1 MSPNGAGW
9 GDLDALLR
17 LADELA
23 DQWAARGAASTT
35 HGQERAILRLCGV
48 GGLDRAGRP
57 LAFEVVERYLGTS
70 ATRLAAGVLLP
81 FAVALLE
88 YDVSPQ
94 DLALDVASGAV
105 DLGLEAQLLEDPQRR
120 GAAQEAAAR
129 LAATAAERVDANRTA
144 RLELIG
150 VLGEPPAPWF
160 GATLAGTELA
170 AARAE
175 AVRLVD
181 GGADL
186 VRIGVPAGR
195 ELSARAESRG
205 TSAEGDRGS
214 GTTSAPSDPGRSRL
228 RRGTVPYGRP
238 AIEGIP
244 AGSQRGLAELR
255 LAIDQAAAERR
266 RYVRLATVGPALAGP
281 ELAVVAGFERIDVVE
296 IDAIAEIVDEGVDP
310 ARALTDHA
318 FAHRLIGRTGA
329 QVVVGPGPL
338 VVAPELARG
347 VPSDAGTRAGRALAL
362 QLLSVALARRH
373 GLAPDQILVGALPAW
388 ISDERDPTIQA
399 IAQVAL
405 RRELFPGHALV
416 FDEPAMSAASEGWPF
431 VFAASVPG
439 SEPTGLVMRRAEPG
453 RLRQVGEATRV
464 AARVGRDV
472 HLALGPRRLHGP
484 ALDHARAVVQ
494 AGQLLLEGL
503 ASVGWQAVT
512 GARIDT
518 SERVGPGWDTV
529 VERSE
534 AFDPFALDLPAAP
547 R

>member
-1 MSPNGAGW
+1 MTTNAAGW

-17 LADELA
+17 LADALA
-23 DQWAARGAASTT
+23 DEWAARGAASTT

-57 LAFEVVERYLGTS
+57 LASAVVERYLGRS
-70 ATRLAAGVLLP
+70 PTRLAGGVLLP

-94 DLALDVASGAV
+94 DLAMDVASGAV
-105 DLGLEAQLLEDPQRR
+105 DLALEAQLLEDPERR
-120 GAAQEAAAR
+120 RVAQEAAAR
-129 LAATAAERVDANRTA
+129 LAAMAADRVDANRTA

-150 VLGEPPAPWF
+150 VLGEPPAPWI
-160 GATLAGTELA
+160 GATLAGTELEG
-170 AARAE
+170 ARAE

-186 VRIGVPAGR
+186 VRVGVPAGR

-205 TSAEGDRGS
+205 ASAELERDT
-214 GTTSAPSDPGRSRL
+214 GTAQAPADPGRSRL
-228 RRGTVPYGRP
+228 RRGMVPYGRP
-238 AIEGIP
+238 AIDGVP

-255 LAIDQAAAERR
+255 LAIDQAAAEGR

-296 IDAIAEIVDEGVDP
+296 MDAIAEIVDEGVDP
-310 ARALTDHA
+310 ARALADHA
-318 FAHRLIGRTGA
+318 FACRLLRRAGA
-329 QVVVGPGPL
+329 QVIVGPGPL

-373 GLAPDQILVGALPAW
+373 GLARDQILVGALPAW
-388 ISDERDPTIQA
+388 ITDERDPTIQA

-405 RRELFPGHALV
+405 RRELFPGHAFV

-431 VFAASVPG
+431 VFAAAVPG
-439 SEPTGLVMRRAEPG
+439 SEPTGLVMRREEPG
-453 RLRQVGEATRV
+453 RVRQVGEATRV

-503 ASVGWQAVT
+503 RSVGWQAIT
-512 GARIDT
+512 GTGIDT
-518 SERVGPGWDTV
+518 SDRAGAGWDTV

-534 AFDPFALDLPAAP
+534 AFDPFGLDQTAAP